1 MKNGKAG
8 SSSDHP
14 DTQATTEVEEV
25 VGINYLG
32 T

>member
-1 MKNGKAG
+1 MKNGRVG
-8 SSSDHP
+8 SSRDHP
-14 DTQATTEVEEV
+14 TTQATTEVEEV